1 LNVAPDEQ
9 RAARHAR
16 RVRVVAALCLAILI
30 SACTTT
36 VSTTSQPTASPG
48 ATATATATA
57 SPTPEPTDSPSPT
70 PTEATEPPSGD
81 DPFELAA
88 TARDVDTSAAE
99 PDPATYTSTF
109 PADAPTIYVVYRLR
123 SGLSGTVNLTWR
135 KDGQLV
141 LERSFAIPEGRWGYG
156 GVNGPPL
163 GFPVGD
169 YEVELE
175 LTETGGSR
183 TLQFT
188 VGPAG

>member
-1 LNVAPDEQ
+1 MHASPDPE
-9 RAARHAR
+9 RAARPQR
-16 RVRVVAALCLAILI
+16 WDSVVAALCLTLLI
-30 SACTTT
+30 SACSAT
-36 VSTTSQPTASPG
+36 VSTTPEATASPV
-48 ATATATATA
+48 ATASATA
-57 SPTPEPTDSPSPT
+57 SPTAEPTQAPSPT
-70 PTEATEPPSGD
+70 PTAVTEPPSGE

-109 PADAPTIYVVYRLR
+109 PSDAPTIYVVYRLR

-141 LERSFAIPEGRWGYG
+141 LEQSFAIPEDRWGYG
-156 GVNGPPL
+156 GVNAPPL
-163 GFPVGD
+163 GFPVGE